1 MSESQGANDAKE
13 LYSEIVVENLS
24 ERSKGFAQGSK
35 SQGPEG
41 QSPEQ
46 PEIEN
51 SSEMS
56 QSQRY
61 IKDVIQGS
69 ENHNILDKQ
78 KPVELKDVKKL
89 TSEEREQIISNF
101 KNGIDN
107 EFYDVKT
114 LKNGT
119 TRIVKKKNKSQ
130 SLSNKLISGQSP
142 SGLHDRSSS
151 KDNEQFVKPEKKYLS
166 NEQLLMEHIIELNTQ
181 MNKLK
186 NKQKK
191 LKNKYKGIKRD
202 LYVDVD
208 ENDEPHNDEKDFI
221 QGDRNRPP
229 SEELEKNAHRVADGL
244 SDLSA
249 NANEVRVVQRG
260 WRSRVSYL

>member
-24 ERSKGFAQGSK
+24 ERSKG
-35 SQGPEG
+35 PEG
-41 QSPEQ
+41 QSPSGSALRALGLKDRCKQSLRPEQ

-56 QSQRY
+56 QSQ
-61 IKDVIQGS
+61 
-69 ENHNILDKQ
+69 NILDKQ
-78 KPVELKDVKKL
+78 KHVELKDVKKL

-130 SLSNKLISGQSP
+130 SLSNKLISGLCP
-142 SGLHDRSSS
+142 ADRSSS
-151 KDNEQFVKPEKKYLS
+151 KDNEQFVKPERKYLS
-166 NEQLLMEHIIELNTQ
+166 NEQLLMEHIFELNTQ

-244 SDLSA
+244 SDLS
-249 NANEVRVVQRG
+249 VVQRG

>member
-24 ERSKGFAQGSK
+24 E
-35 SQGPEG
+35 
-41 QSPEQ
+41 Q

-56 QSQRY
+56 QSQ
-61 IKDVIQGS
+61 
-69 ENHNILDKQ
+69 NILDKQ
-78 KPVELKDVKKL
+78 KHVELKDVKKL

-130 SLSNKLISGQSP
+130 SLSNKLISG
-142 SGLHDRSSS
+142 R

-221 QGDRNRPP
+221 Q
-229 SEELEKNAHRVADGL
+229 
-244 SDLSA
+244 SA
-249 NANEVRVVQRG
+249 NANERSKGPEGQSPEVRVVQRG

>member
-1 MSESQGANDAKE
+1 MSESHGANDAKE
-13 LYSEIVVENLS
+13 LGQSPYSEIVVENLS
-24 ERSKGFAQGSK
+24 ERSK
-35 SQGPEG
+35 GPEG

-56 QSQRY
+56 QSQ
-61 IKDVIQGS
+61 
-69 ENHNILDKQ
+69 NILDKQ

-130 SLSNKLISGQSP
+130 SLSNKLISG
-142 SGLHDRSSS
+142 R

-166 NEQLLMEHIIELNTQ
+166 NEQLLMEHIFELNTQ

-229 SEELEKNAHRVADGL
+229 SEELEKNAHRVAD
-244 SDLSA
+244 
-249 NANEVRVVQRG
+249 EVRVVQRG

>member
-24 ERSKGFAQGSK
+24 ERSKG
-35 SQGPEG
+35 PEG

-56 QSQRY
+56 QSQ
-61 IKDVIQGS
+61 
-69 ENHNILDKQ
+69 NILDKQ

-130 SLSNKLISGQSP
+130 SLSNKLISGLTNCSL
-142 SGLHDRSSS
+142 SLLDERSC
-151 KDNEQFVKPEKKYLS
+151 PEKKYLS

-221 QGDRNRPP
+221 QGGRNRPP
-229 SEELEKNAHRVADGL
+229 SEELEKN
-244 SDLSA
+244 
-249 NANEVRVVQRG
+249 VVQRG

>member
-24 ERSKGFAQGSK
+24 EQ
-35 SQGPEG
+35 PEI
-41 QSPEQ
+41 SEQ
-46 PEIEN
+46 PETEN

-56 QSQRY
+56 QSQ
-61 IKDVIQGS
+61 
-69 ENHNILDKQ
+69 NILDKQ

-142 SGLHDRSSS
+142 
-151 KDNEQFVKPEKKYLS
+151 
-166 NEQLLMEHIIELNTQ
+166 
-181 MNKLK
+181 
-186 NKQKK
+186 
-191 LKNKYKGIKRD
+191 
-202 LYVDVD
+202 
-208 ENDEPHNDEKDFI
+208 
-221 QGDRNRPP
+221 
-229 SEELEKNAHRVADGL
+229 
-244 SDLSA
+244 
-249 NANEVRVVQRG
+249 
-260 WRSRVSYL
+260 

>member
-24 ERSKGFAQGSK
+24 ERSKG
-35 SQGPEG
+35 PEG

-56 QSQRY
+56 QSQ
-61 IKDVIQGS
+61 
-69 ENHNILDKQ
+69 NILDKQ

-130 SLSNKLISGQSP
+130 SLSNKLISG
-142 SGLHDRSSS
+142 R

-229 SEELEKNAHRVADGL
+229 SEELEKRGRSPQPEWHA
-244 SDLSA
+244 
-249 NANEVRVVQRG
+249 VQRG

>member
-24 ERSKGFAQGSK
+24 ERSKG
-35 SQGPEG
+35 PEG

-56 QSQRY
+56 QSQ
-61 IKDVIQGS
+61 
-69 ENHNILDKQ
+69 NILDKQ
-78 KPVELKDVKKL
+78 KHVELKDVKKL

-130 SLSNKLISGQSP
+130 SLSNKLISGLCP
-142 SGLHDRSSS
+142 ADRSSS

-166 NEQLLMEHIIELNTQ
+166 NEQLLMEHIFELNTH

-229 SEELEKNAHRVADGL
+229 SEELEKNAHWVADGL

-249 NANEVRVVQRG
+249 NANERSKGPEGQSPEVRVVQRG

>member
-24 ERSKGFAQGSK
+24 ERSKG
-35 SQGPEG
+35 PEG

-56 QSQRY
+56 QSQ
-61 IKDVIQGS
+61 
-69 ENHNILDKQ
+69 NILDKQ

-130 SLSNKLISGQSP
+130 SLSNKLISGLTNCSL
-142 SGLHDRSSS
+142 SLLDERSC
-151 KDNEQFVKPEKKYLS
+151 PEKKYLS

-229 SEELEKNAHRVADGL
+229 SEELEKRGL
-244 SDLSA
+244 RPQPEGHA
-249 NANEVRVVQRG
+249 VQRG

>member
-24 ERSKGFAQGSK
+24 ERSKG
-35 SQGPEG
+35 PEG
-41 QSPEQ
+41 QSPSGCKQSLRPEQ

-56 QSQRY
+56 QSQ
-61 IKDVIQGS
+61 
-69 ENHNILDKQ
+69 NILDKQ

-130 SLSNKLISGQSP
+130 SLSNKLISGQGLCPRLEEPSP

-151 KDNEQFVKPEKKYLS
+151 KDNEQFAEKLIFVKDDCHANFK
-166 NEQLLMEHIIELNTQ
+166 QL
-181 MNKLK
+181 
-186 NKQKK
+186 
-191 LKNKYKGIKRD
+191 
-202 LYVDVD
+202 
-208 ENDEPHNDEKDFI
+208 
-221 QGDRNRPP
+221 
-229 SEELEKNAHRVADGL
+229 
-244 SDLSA
+244 
-249 NANEVRVVQRG
+249 
-260 WRSRVSYL
+260 

>member
-1 MSESQGANDAKE
+1 MSESQ
-13 LYSEIVVENLS
+13 EIVVENLS
-24 ERSKGFAQGSK
+24 EQH
-35 SQGPEG
+35 
-41 QSPEQ
+41 
-46 PEIEN
+46 EIEN

-56 QSQRY
+56 QSQ
-61 IKDVIQGS
+61 
-69 ENHNILDKQ
+69 NILDKQ
-78 KPVELKDVKKL
+78 KPIELKDVKKL

-119 TRIVKKKNKSQ
+119 TRIVKKKNKTQ
-130 SLSNKLISGQSP
+130 SLSNKLISEN
-142 SGLHDRSSS
+142 
-151 KDNEQFVKPEKKYLS
+151 KEKRYLS

-181 MNKLK
+181 MTKLK

-202 LYVDVD
+202 LYVNVD

-221 QGDRNRPP
+221 QGVEKPTS
-229 SEELEKNAHRVADGL
+229 SEELEKH
-244 SDLSA
+244 
-249 NANEVRVVQRG
+249 VVQRG

>member
-24 ERSKGFAQGSK
+24 ERSKG
-35 SQGPEG
+35 PEG

-56 QSQRY
+56 QSQ
-61 IKDVIQGS
+61 
-69 ENHNILDKQ
+69 NILDKQ

-130 SLSNKLISGQSP
+130 SLSNKLISGLTNCSL
-142 SGLHDRSSS
+142 SLLDERSC
-151 KDNEQFVKPEKKYLS
+151 PEKKYLS

-221 QGDRNRPP
+221 QGDRNQPP
-229 SEELEKNAHRVADGL
+229 SEELEKRGRSPQPEGHA
-244 SDLSA
+244 
-249 NANEVRVVQRG
+249 VQRG

>member
-24 ERSKGFAQGSK
+24 ERSKG
-35 SQGPEG
+35 PEG

-56 QSQRY
+56 QSQ
-61 IKDVIQGS
+61 
-69 ENHNILDKQ
+69 NILDKQ
-78 KPVELKDVKKL
+78 KHVELKDVKKL

-130 SLSNKLISGQSP
+130 SLSNKLISG
-142 SGLHDRSSS
+142 R

-229 SEELEKNAHRVADGL
+229 SEELEKRGL
-244 SDLSA
+244 RPQPEGHA
-249 NANEVRVVQRG
+249 VQRG

>member
-24 ERSKGFAQGSK
+24 ERSKG
-35 SQGPEG
+35 PEG

-56 QSQRY
+56 QSQ
-61 IKDVIQGS
+61 
-69 ENHNILDKQ
+69 NILDKQ

-130 SLSNKLISGQSP
+130 SLSNKLISGRKLCLQPEGQSP

-166 NEQLLMEHIIELNTQ
+166 NEQLLMEHIFELNTQ

-229 SEELEKNAHRVADGL
+229 SEELEKNAHRVADERSKGPEGQ
-244 SDLSA
+244 SP
-249 NANEVRVVQRG
+249 EVRVVQRG

>member
-13 LYSEIVVENLS
+13 LDRSSLEQSHDSEIVVENLS
-24 ERSKGFAQGSK
+24 
-35 SQGPEG
+35 
-41 QSPEQ
+41 EQ

-56 QSQRY
+56 QSQRN
-61 IKDVIQGS
+61 IKDVIQGTECHGLSARGS

-151 KDNEQFVKPEKKYLS
+151 KDNEQFVKPEINLFD
-166 NEQLLMEHIIELNTQ
+166 
-181 MNKLK
+181 KL
-186 NKQKK
+186 
-191 LKNKYKGIKRD
+191 
-202 LYVDVD
+202 
-208 ENDEPHNDEKDFI
+208 
-221 QGDRNRPP
+221 
-229 SEELEKNAHRVADGL
+229 
-244 SDLSA
+244 
-249 NANEVRVVQRG
+249 
-260 WRSRVSYL
+260 

>member
-1 MSESQGANDAKE
+1 
-13 LYSEIVVENLS
+13 
-24 ERSKGFAQGSK
+24 
-35 SQGPEG
+35 
-41 QSPEQ
+41 
-46 PEIEN
+46 
-51 SSEMS
+51 MS
-56 QSQRY
+56 QSQ
-61 IKDVIQGS
+61 
-69 ENHNILDKQ
+69 NILDKQ

-166 NEQLLMEHIIELNTQ
+166 NEQLLMEHIFELNTQ

-229 SEELEKNAHRVADGL
+229 SEELEKH
-244 SDLSA
+244 
-249 NANEVRVVQRG
+249 VVQRG

>member
-24 ERSKGFAQGSK
+24 ERSKG
-35 SQGPEG
+35 PEG

-56 QSQRY
+56 QSQ
-61 IKDVIQGS
+61 
-69 ENHNILDKQ
+69 NILDKQ

-130 SLSNKLISGQSP
+130 SLSNKLISGQ
-142 SGLHDRSSS
+142 GLHDRSSS

-229 SEELEKNAHRVADGL
+229 SEELEKHAHRVAD
-244 SDLSA
+244 
-249 NANEVRVVQRG
+249 EVRVVQRG

>member
-24 ERSKGFAQGSK
+24 ERSKG
-35 SQGPEG
+35 PEG

-56 QSQRY
+56 QSQ
-61 IKDVIQGS
+61 
-69 ENHNILDKQ
+69 NILDKQ

-130 SLSNKLISGQSP
+130 SLSNKLISG
-142 SGLHDRSSS
+142 R

-166 NEQLLMEHIIELNTQ
+166 NEQLLMEHIFELNTQ

-221 QGDRNRPP
+221 QGGRNRPP
-229 SEELEKNAHRVADGL
+229 SEELEKHA
-244 SDLSA
+244 
-249 NANEVRVVQRG
+249 VQRG

>member
-1 MSESQGANDAKE
+1 MSESQGANGAKE

-24 ERSKGFAQGSK
+24 ERSK
-35 SQGPEG
+35 GPEG

-56 QSQRY
+56 QSQ
-61 IKDVIQGS
+61 
-69 ENHNILDKQ
+69 NILDKQ
-78 KPVELKDVKKL
+78 KHVELKDVKKL

-130 SLSNKLISGQSP
+130 SLSNKLISGLTNCSL
-142 SGLHDRSSS
+142 SLLDERSC
-151 KDNEQFVKPEKKYLS
+151 PEKKYLS

-229 SEELEKNAHRVADGL
+229 SEELEKRGL
-244 SDLSA
+244 RPQPEGHA
-249 NANEVRVVQRG
+249 VQRG

>member
-1 MSESQGANDAKE
+1 MSESQGANGAKE

-56 QSQRY
+56 QSQ
-61 IKDVIQGS
+61 
-69 ENHNILDKQ
+69 NILDKQ
-78 KPVELKDVKKL
+78 KHVELKDVKKL

-166 NEQLLMEHIIELNTQ
+166 NEQLLMEHIFELNTQ

-221 QGDRNRPP
+221 QGGRNQPP
-229 SEELEKNAHRVADGL
+229 SEELEKRGL
-244 SDLSA
+244 RPQPEGHA
-249 NANEVRVVQRG
+249 VQRG

>member
-24 ERSKGFAQGSK
+24 ERSKG
-35 SQGPEG
+35 PEG

-56 QSQRY
+56 QSQ
-61 IKDVIQGS
+61 
-69 ENHNILDKQ
+69 NILDKQ

-130 SLSNKLISGQSP
+130 SLSNKLISGQGLCPRLEEPSP

-221 QGDRNRPP
+221 QGDRNQPP
-229 SEELEKNAHRVADGL
+229 SEELEKRGRSPQPEGHA
-244 SDLSA
+244 
-249 NANEVRVVQRG
+249 VQRG

>member
-24 ERSKGFAQGSK
+24 EQ
-35 SQGPEG
+35 PEI
-41 QSPEQ
+41 SEQ
-46 PEIEN
+46 PETEN

-56 QSQRY
+56 QSQ
-61 IKDVIQGS
+61 
-69 ENHNILDKQ
+69 NILDKQ

-221 QGDRNRPP
+221 QGGRNRPP
-229 SEELEKNAHRVADGL
+229 SEELEKRGL
-244 SDLSA
+244 RPQPEGHA
-249 NANEVRVVQRG
+249 VQRG

>member
-24 ERSKGFAQGSK
+24 ERSKG
-35 SQGPEG
+35 PEG

-56 QSQRY
+56 QSQ
-61 IKDVIQGS
+61 
-69 ENHNILDKQ
+69 NILDKQ
-78 KPVELKDVKKL
+78 KHVELKDVKKL

-130 SLSNKLISGQSP
+130 SLSNKLISG
-142 SGLHDRSSS
+142 R

-166 NEQLLMEHIIELNTQ
+166 NEQLLMEHIFELNTQ

-229 SEELEKNAHRVADGL
+229 SEELEKN
-244 SDLSA
+244 
-249 NANEVRVVQRG
+249 VVQRG

>member
-24 ERSKGFAQGSK
+24 ERSKG
-35 SQGPEG
+35 PEG

-56 QSQRY
+56 QSQ
-61 IKDVIQGS
+61 
-69 ENHNILDKQ
+69 NILDKQ
-78 KPVELKDVKKL
+78 KHVELKDVKKL

-151 KDNEQFVKPEKKYLS
+151 KDNEQNIEKLIDTKKYLS
-166 NEQLLMEHIIELNTQ
+166 NEQLLMEHIFELNTQ

-229 SEELEKNAHRVADGL
+229 SEELEKRGL
-244 SDLSA
+244 RPQPEGHA
-249 NANEVRVVQRG
+249 VQRG

>member
-1 MSESQGANDAKE
+1 MSESQGANGAKE

-24 ERSKGFAQGSK
+24 E
-35 SQGPEG
+35 
-41 QSPEQ
+41 Q

-56 QSQRY
+56 QSQ
-61 IKDVIQGS
+61 
-69 ENHNILDKQ
+69 NILDKQ

-130 SLSNKLISGQSP
+130 SLSNKLISGLTNCSL
-142 SGLHDRSSS
+142 SLHDRSSS

-166 NEQLLMEHIIELNTQ
+166 NEQLLMEHIFELNTQ

-221 QGDRNRPP
+221 QGGRNRPP
-229 SEELEKNAHRVADGL
+229 SEELEKHAHRVADGL
-244 SDLSA
+244 SDLS
-249 NANEVRVVQRG
+249 VVQRG

>member
-24 ERSKGFAQGSK
+24 ERSKG
-35 SQGPEG
+35 PEG

-56 QSQRY
+56 QSQ
-61 IKDVIQGS
+61 
-69 ENHNILDKQ
+69 NILDKQ

-130 SLSNKLISGQSP
+130 SLSNKLISGLTNCSL
-142 SGLHDRSSS
+142 SLLDERSC
-151 KDNEQFVKPEKKYLS
+151 PEKKYLS
-166 NEQLLMEHIIELNTQ
+166 NEQLLMEHIFELNTQ

-229 SEELEKNAHRVADGL
+229 SEELEKRGL
-244 SDLSA
+244 RPQPEGHA
-249 NANEVRVVQRG
+249 VQRG

>member
-56 QSQRY
+56 QSQ
-61 IKDVIQGS
+61 
-69 ENHNILDKQ
+69 NILDKQ

-130 SLSNKLISGQSP
+130 SLSNKLISGLTNCSLSLLDERSCRP
-142 SGLHDRSSS
+142 EGLC
-151 KDNEQFVKPEKKYLS
+151 PEINLFD
-166 NEQLLMEHIIELNTQ
+166 
-181 MNKLK
+181 KL
-186 NKQKK
+186 
-191 LKNKYKGIKRD
+191 
-202 LYVDVD
+202 
-208 ENDEPHNDEKDFI
+208 
-221 QGDRNRPP
+221 
-229 SEELEKNAHRVADGL
+229 
-244 SDLSA
+244 
-249 NANEVRVVQRG
+249 
-260 WRSRVSYL
+260 

>member
-24 ERSKGFAQGSK
+24 E
-35 SQGPEG
+35 
-41 QSPEQ
+41 Q

-56 QSQRY
+56 QSQ
-61 IKDVIQGS
+61 
-69 ENHNILDKQ
+69 NILDKQ

-130 SLSNKLISGQSP
+130 SLSNKLISGLTNCSL
-142 SGLHDRSSS
+142 SLLDERSC
-151 KDNEQFVKPEKKYLS
+151 PEKKYLS
-166 NEQLLMEHIIELNTQ
+166 NEQLLMEHIFELNTQ

-221 QGDRNRPP
+221 QGGRNRPP
-229 SEELEKNAHRVADGL
+229 SEELEKNA
-244 SDLSA
+244 
-249 NANEVRVVQRG
+249 VQRG

>member
-24 ERSKGFAQGSK
+24 ERSKG
-35 SQGPEG
+35 PEG

-56 QSQRY
+56 QSQ
-61 IKDVIQGS
+61 
-69 ENHNILDKQ
+69 NILDKQ

-101 KNGIDN
+101 KNVIDN

-130 SLSNKLISGQSP
+130 SLSNKLISGLTNCSL
-142 SGLHDRSSS
+142 SLLDERSC
-151 KDNEQFVKPEKKYLS
+151 PEKKYLS

-221 QGDRNRPP
+221 QGGRNRPP
-229 SEELEKNAHRVADGL
+229 SEELEKHAHRVAD
-244 SDLSA
+244 
-249 NANEVRVVQRG
+249 EVRVVQRG

>member
-24 ERSKGFAQGSK
+24 ERSKG
-35 SQGPEG
+35 PEG

-56 QSQRY
+56 QSQ
-61 IKDVIQGS
+61 
-69 ENHNILDKQ
+69 NILDKQ
-78 KPVELKDVKKL
+78 KHVELKDVKKL

-130 SLSNKLISGQSP
+130 SLSNKLISGLCP
-142 SGLHDRSSS
+142 SGC
-151 KDNEQFVKPEKKYLS
+151 KDNEQFVKPERKYLS
-166 NEQLLMEHIIELNTQ
+166 NEQLLMEHIFELNTQ

-229 SEELEKNAHRVADGL
+229 SEELEKRGL
-244 SDLSA
+244 RPQPEGHA
-249 NANEVRVVQRG
+249 VQRG

>member
-56 QSQRY
+56 QSQ
-61 IKDVIQGS
+61 
-69 ENHNILDKQ
+69 NILDKQ
-78 KPVELKDVKKL
+78 KHVELKDVKKL

-130 SLSNKLISGQSP
+130 SLSNKLISGLTNCSL
-142 SGLHDRSSS
+142 SLLDERSC
-151 KDNEQFVKPEKKYLS
+151 PEKKYLS

-229 SEELEKNAHRVADGL
+229 SEELEKRGL
-244 SDLSA
+244 RPQPEGHA
-249 NANEVRVVQRG
+249 VQRG

>member
-13 LYSEIVVENLS
+13 LGSKSLGQSPYSEIVVENLS
-24 ERSKGFAQGSK
+24 ERSK
-35 SQGPEG
+35 GPEG

-56 QSQRY
+56 QSQ
-61 IKDVIQGS
+61 
-69 ENHNILDKQ
+69 NILDKQ
-78 KPVELKDVKKL
+78 KHVELKDVKKL

-130 SLSNKLISGQSP
+130 SLSNKLISG
-142 SGLHDRSSS
+142 R

-166 NEQLLMEHIIELNTQ
+166 NEQLLMEHIFELNTQ

-229 SEELEKNAHRVADGL
+229 SEELEKRGL
-244 SDLSA
+244 RDFVPQVLGSSSLGRSPWT
-249 NANEVRVVQRG
+249 VRPQPEGHAVQRG

>member
-24 ERSKGFAQGSK
+24 EQ
-35 SQGPEG
+35 PEI
-41 QSPEQ
+41 SEQ
-46 PEIEN
+46 PETEN

-56 QSQRY
+56 QSQ
-61 IKDVIQGS
+61 
-69 ENHNILDKQ
+69 NILDKQ

-130 SLSNKLISGQSP
+130 SLSNKLISGRKLCLQPEGQSP
-142 SGLHDRSSS
+142 SGPLDRSSS
-151 KDNEQFVKPEKKYLS
+151 KDNEQFVKPERKYLS
-166 NEQLLMEHIIELNTQ
+166 NEQLLMEHIFELNTQ

-221 QGDRNRPP
+221 QGGRNRPP
-229 SEELEKNAHRVADGL
+229 SEELEKHA
-244 SDLSA
+244 
-249 NANEVRVVQRG
+249 VQRG

>member
-24 ERSKGFAQGSK
+24 EQ
-35 SQGPEG
+35 PEI
-41 QSPEQ
+41 SEQ
-46 PEIEN
+46 PETEN

-56 QSQRY
+56 QSQ
-61 IKDVIQGS
+61 
-69 ENHNILDKQ
+69 NILDKQ

-142 SGLHDRSSS
+142 SGLHDRSLN
-151 KDNEQFVKPEKKYLS
+151 KDNEQNIEKLIDTKKYLS
-166 NEQLLMEHIIELNTQ
+166 NEQLLMEHIFELNTQ

-229 SEELEKNAHRVADGL
+229 SEELEKRGL
-244 SDLSA
+244 RPQPEGHA
-249 NANEVRVVQRG
+249 VQRG

>member
-56 QSQRY
+56 QSQ
-61 IKDVIQGS
+61 
-69 ENHNILDKQ
+69 NILDKQ

-142 SGLHDRSSS
+142 SGLHDRSLN
-151 KDNEQFVKPEKKYLS
+151 KDNEQFVKPERKYLS
-166 NEQLLMEHIIELNTQ
+166 NEQLLMEHIFELNTQ

-229 SEELEKNAHRVADGL
+229 SEELEKRGL
-244 SDLSA
+244 RPQPEGHA
-249 NANEVRVVQRG
+249 VQRG

>member
-24 ERSKGFAQGSK
+24 EQ
-35 SQGPEG
+35 PEI
-41 QSPEQ
+41 SEQ
-46 PEIEN
+46 PETEN

-56 QSQRY
+56 QSQ
-61 IKDVIQGS
+61 
-69 ENHNILDKQ
+69 NILDKQ

-130 SLSNKLISGQSP
+130 SLSNKLISGQGLCPRLEEPSP

-221 QGDRNRPP
+221 QGGRNRPP
-229 SEELEKNAHRVADGL
+229 SEELEKHA
-244 SDLSA
+244 
-249 NANEVRVVQRG
+249 VQRG

>member
-24 ERSKGFAQGSK
+24 ERSKG
-35 SQGPEG
+35 PEG

-56 QSQRY
+56 QSQ
-61 IKDVIQGS
+61 
-69 ENHNILDKQ
+69 NILDKQ
-78 KPVELKDVKKL
+78 KHVELKDVKKL

-130 SLSNKLISGQSP
+130 SLSNKLISG
-142 SGLHDRSSS
+142 R

-166 NEQLLMEHIIELNTQ
+166 NEQLLMEHIFELNTQ

-221 QGDRNRPP
+221 QGGRNRPP
-229 SEELEKNAHRVADGL
+229 SEELEKRGL
-244 SDLSA
+244 RPQPEGHA
-249 NANEVRVVQRG
+249 VQRG